1 MTRSWA
7 LQHVA
12 DGGSMI
18 RQLTEVHPEGIQAVA
33 FLHLEEIFCPNLW
46 FDDKIK
52 EATYSRAYTIPITS
66 WHYKNGSYES
76 STSLKRRRWRS
87 WGLVYSTQSQKL
99 PRTGGMPYFLVFPA
113 LWLGASYSS
122 WVPVGDPKE
131 VEIFFVSKPWKQAK
145 SNRSIFRCRLP

>member
-52 EATYSRAYTIPITS
+52 EATYSLAYTIPVTRVRRQEEADTREAAATS
-66 WHYKNGSYES
+66 PQ
-76 STSLKRRRWRS
+76 R
-87 WGLVYSTQSQKL
+87 
-99 PRTGGMPYFLVFPA
+99 P
-113 LWLGASYSS
+113 
-122 WVPVGDPKE
+122 
-131 VEIFFVSKPWKQAK
+131 
-145 SNRSIFRCRLP
+145 